1 MKKITTFCLGLLSF
15 IQFTGGQNAL
25 AQSKGLLW
33 QITGKNIKEPTYL
46 YGTIHMYDTSM
57 YKVPQPVLAKLA
69 QTQQVYFELDFGKIN
84 PMEMMKYALVKDS
97 TERLDKLLDSASL
110 QKFRTIAKSSAM
122 LQMMGDNMF
131 KLKPIFLTTMLL
143 NNGKSV
149 AIDMEMYNRAKQ
161 LKDSV
166 GGIETVEEQMSAINA
181 LSAASQAQMVKETLK
196 TYTTA
201 DDAIRKLTGIYV
213 KQETS
218 TLLAEMSDGAPMDAA
233 FNEALL
239 IKRNIVM
246 ANRIEKLVGSKSTM
260 IAVGAGHL
268 GGPEGL
274 IALLK
279 KKGYQLKKVPF
290 TFTQAH

>member
-1 MKKITTFCLGLLSF
+1 MKKITTICIGLLSL
-15 IQFTGGQNAL
+15 ILVTGTQTAR

-33 QITGKNIKEPTYL
+33 QITGKNIKQPTYL
-46 YGTIHMYDTSM
+46 YGTIHMFDTSM
-57 YKVPQPVLAKLA
+57 YQVPQPVLAKLA
-69 QTQQVYFELDFGKIN
+69 QTKQVYFELDFGKIN

-131 KLKPIFLTTMLL
+131 KIKPIFLTTMLL

-246 ANRIEKLVGSKSTM
+246 ANRIEKLVGTKSTM

-268 GGPEGL
+268 GGEQGL

-279 KKGYQLKKVPF
+279 KKGYQFKNVPF
-290 TFTQAH
+290 MFVKAH

>member
-1 MKKITTFCLGLLSF
+1 MKKTTTVFLGLLSF
-15 IQFTGGQNAL
+15 LLFTCTQNAL

-33 QITGKNIKEPTYL
+33 QITGNNIKEPTYL
-46 YGTIHMYDTSM
+46 YGTIHMFDTSM
-57 YKVPQPVLAKLA
+57 YQIPQPVLAKLT
-69 QTQQVYFELDFGKIN
+69 QTKQVYFELDFGKIN

-110 QKFRTIAKSSAM
+110 QKFRAIAKSSAM

-131 KLKPIFLTTMLL
+131 RLKPIFLTTMLL

-161 LKDSV
+161 LKDSI
-166 GGIETVEEQMSAINA
+166 GGIETVEEQMGAINA
-181 LSAASQAQMVKETLK
+181 LSAATQAQMVKEMLK
-196 TYTTA
+196 TYTNA
-201 DDAIRKLTGIYV
+201 DDAIKKLTGIYV

-239 IKRNIVM
+239 IKRNIIM
-246 ANRIEKLVGSKSTM
+246 ASRIEKLVGPKSTM

-268 GGPEGL
+268 GGEQGL

-279 KKGYQLKKVPF
+279 KKGYHFKNVPF
-290 TFTQAH
+290 TFVKAH

>member
-1 MKKITTFCLGLLSF
+1 MKKLTALCLGLLSLVLLTRH
-15 IQFTGGQNAL
+15 QTAL
-25 AQSKGLLW
+25 AQTKGLLW
-33 QITGKNIKEPTYL
+33 QMTGKNIKEPTYL
-46 YGTIHMYDTSM
+46 YGTIHMFDTSM
-57 YKVPQPVLAKLA
+57 YKLPEPVLAKLA
-69 QTQQVYFELDFGKIN
+69 QTKQVYFELDFGKIN
-84 PMEMMKYALVKDS
+84 PMDIMQYAMVKDS

-110 QKFRTIAKSSAM
+110 RRFKEIVKSSAM

-131 KLKPIFLTTMLL
+131 RLKPLFLTTMLL

-161 LKDSV
+161 LNDSV
-166 GGIETVEEQMSAINA
+166 GGIETVAEQMNAISA
-181 LSAASQAQMVKETLK
+181 LSAASQAQMVKEMLK

-201 DDAIRKLTGIYV
+201 DDAIKKLTSIYV

-218 TLLAEMSDGAPMDAA
+218 TLLSEMSDGAPMDAA

-239 IKRNIVM
+239 NKRNVVM
-246 ANRIEKLVGSKSTM
+246 ADRIDLLVGKKSTM

-268 GGPEGL
+268 GGQQGL

-279 KKGYQLKKVPF
+279 KKGYQFKPVPF
-290 TFTQAH
+290 AFAKAN